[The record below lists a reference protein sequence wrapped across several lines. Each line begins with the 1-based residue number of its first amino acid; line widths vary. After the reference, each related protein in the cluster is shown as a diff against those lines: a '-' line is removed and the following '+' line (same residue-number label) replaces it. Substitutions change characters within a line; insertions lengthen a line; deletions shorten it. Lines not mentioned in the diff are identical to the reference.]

1 MFLRRVARSEA
12 GTQEAGARQWPQETA
27 PAPSCRAQEGGKM
40 ETHMPQSNPLTSD
53 VKLIGLPWLNGTM
66 CSLFYL
72 DKGSEVL
79 VVQSCLIPYEP
90 TDYIACQSPLPMGFP
105 RQESGAGCHSL
116 LQGMFPTQGSN
127 PGLPHCRQILY
138 CLSDGGSKYA
148 FIKTRF

>member
-1 MFLRRVARSEA
+1 
-12 GTQEAGARQWPQETA
+12 
-27 PAPSCRAQEGGKM
+27 M
-40 ETHMPQSNPLTSD
+40 ETHMPQSKPLTSD

-105 RQESGAGCHSL
+105 REEFLS
-116 LQGMFPTQGSN
+116 
-127 PGLPHCRQILY
+127 GLPFPSPGDLPDPAIELRSSALAGEPPQKSQY
-138 CLSDGGSKYA
+138 YV
-148 FIKTRF
+148 